1 MIIFASVINIEHMAL
16 PKEGYNPPIKSDSNL
31 LTNERFSSLVLVGNN
46 LPARPPAL
54 VPAEHS
60 ARLIA
65 LGYMSD
71 FAGRLRMTTP
81 GRHRIAAG
89 LIGN

>member
-1 MIIFASVINIEHMAL
+1 MTIDPDLLS
-16 PKEGYNPPIKSDSNL
+16 KE
-31 LTNERFSSLVLVGNN
+31 EFSSLVLVGNN
-46 LPARPPAL
+46 LPAHLPVL
-54 VPAEHS
+54 VPADHS

-71 FAGRLRMTTP
+71 FAGRLPMTSP

-89 LIGN
+89 PNR

>member
-1 MIIFASVINIEHMAL
+1 MKL
-16 PKEGYNPPIKSDSNL
+16 DSNVL
-31 LTNERFSSLVLVGNN
+31 SDEEFSSLVTVGNN
-46 LPARPPAL
+46 LPAHPPAL
-54 VPAEHS
+54 VPPEHS

-89 LIGN
+89 PNCN